1 VATLLSGI
9 FEALFDYLGP
19 QTCQPIVGLYV
30 GGVMFV
36 YLAVKYT
43 EQRRMFRYYAL
54 IALILMAVAAW
65 AVTV

>member
-1 VATLLSGI
+1 VVTLLSSI
-9 FEALFDYLGP
+9 FEALFDYLAL
-19 QTCQPIVGLYV
+19 QAYQPIVGLYI
-30 GGVMFV
+30 GGVMFA